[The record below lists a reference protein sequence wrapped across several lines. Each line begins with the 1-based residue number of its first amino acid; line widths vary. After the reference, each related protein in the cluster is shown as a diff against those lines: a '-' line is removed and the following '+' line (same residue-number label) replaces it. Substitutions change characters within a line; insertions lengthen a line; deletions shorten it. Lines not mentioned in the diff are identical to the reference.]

1 MRENQSN
8 RRPFD
13 RRPQDEHRSER
24 PIPTEAKSERQGK
37 DRRVVYGL
45 RPVMEA
51 VKGGQDIEKLLVQK
65 GLKGELAQELLN
77 AAREAACPI
86 QYLPPEALQRLF
98 PNVNHQGVAAYIS
111 PVPFWSIEDV
121 LPRVFEAGR
130 VPLVLIFDR
139 ITDVRNFGAMVR
151 TAEGAGV
158 DAVVIP
164 AHHAAAMNEDAVKAS
179 AGALLTVPI
188 CREAN
193 LKSAIHFL
201 KASGL
206 KLVAVTEKGSVN
218 YTEISYKEPT
228 AFVLGSEED
237 GVSPEY
243 LKLCD
248 ARARIPMLGRIES
261 LNVSV
266 ANGILLY
273 EALRQRG

>member
-1 MRENQSN
+1 MPRRREAEVRQEFPA
-8 RRPFD
+8 RRGRPGP
-13 RRPQDEHRSER
+13 RRDEH
-24 PIPTEAKSERQGK
+24 
-37 DRRVVYGL
+37 RVVYGL

-51 VKGGQDIEKLLVQK
+51 VRNGQDIEKVLVQK
-65 GLKGELAQELLN
+65 GLKGELAQELMGLV
-77 AAREAACPI
+77 RERAYPV

-98 PNVNHQGVAAYIS
+98 PQANHQGVAAYIS
-111 PVPFWSIEDV
+111 PVPFQTIDAV
-121 LPRVFEAGR
+121 LPQVYEAGR

-151 TAEGAGV
+151 TADGAGV
-158 DAVVIP
+158 DAVIIP
-164 AHHAAAMNEDAVKAS
+164 THHAAAMNEDALKAS
-179 AGALLTVPI
+179 AGALLTVPV

-193 LKSAIHFL
+193 LKTAIHFL

-206 KLVAVTEKGSVN
+206 KIVAVTEKGSAP

-228 AFVLGSEED
+228 AFILGSEED

-243 LKLCD
+243 LKMCD
-248 ARARIPMLGRIES
+248 ERARIPMLGRIES

-273 EALRQRG
+273 EALRQRMR